1 MRWPTTRC
9 RMCASTWGWI
19 IPDMATDH
27 ANPAMAPSPWVRQCV
42 ESLQGSV
49 AVKPGLRA
57 LDLACGG
64 GRHALYLASLGY
76 VVHAV
81 DKNTPDTVWP
91 ANVQFQAMDLEQ
103 ADWPLAGQQY
113 DLIVV
118 TNYLHRPHFEN
129 LLGNLKSQNA
139 VLVYETFMDGNA
151 QFGSPRSPDFL
162 LQPNELLSRMSL
174 LNILRFEQGL
184 RSMPSPAMIQ
194 RAMGITGTWS
204 EIQSGTITLTQRD

>member
-1 MRWPTTRC
+1 
-9 RMCASTWGWI
+9 
-19 IPDMATDH
+19 MATDH

-42 ESLQGSV
+42 ESLQGSL

-113 DLIVV
+113 DLILV
-118 TNYLHRPHFEN
+118 TNYLYRPHFEN